1 MKNVK
6 FFLVSWLFLHICIFL
21 PSQGQA
27 EEKSVQDQNISEMN
41 DQEGKNKEVQEQ
53 PEQVEMPSVED
64 EKKAV
69 ENEQGKEK
77 KEERTIETDRG
88 VITVNKQELKVGEEV
103 RIAVE
108 SNEKNI
114 QSVKGILQLQKN
126 GEQYRQERIIS
137 FEYEE
142 ETKRWIANYK
152 AGIYDLQGDWNLRLV
167 ESYKEDEKEEVIE
180 NELNVPLIR
189 INNEAP
195 TIDKELPKLEKVS
208 IDEEKGNL
216 IERKK
221 GESVHIRVQTV
232 DIESVVKEVRVIL
245 KGKEDGND
253 ITFLLDYNK
262 RDMDWQKIFEIT
274 EALPVGPHQLI
285 VEVTDGAGNK
295 LVTESEYIVSIIEQK
310 VKDDEKIEEQEN
322 QNEVEDKKEIEKQED
337 PKIEMPLPEEK
348 LPVVQ
353 IPKQEEKVNSYIK
366 EPLKEKE
373 EINYVI
379 KESLTDNKEVNNVKV
394 HKEKKSGNDNQVV
407 SKKKEKIE
415 EQQEKKEEKSEQG
428 VQASNVFAV
437 MSGLFVLFLVLKS
450 NKEWG

>member
-6 FFLVSWLFLHICIFL
+6 FFLVSWLFLHICIFS

-189 INNEAP
+189 INNEGFCC
-195 TIDKELPKLEKVS
+195 KV
-208 IDEEKGNL
+208 
-216 IERKK
+216 
-221 GESVHIRVQTV
+221 
-232 DIESVVKEVRVIL
+232 
-245 KGKEDGND
+245 
-253 ITFLLDYNK
+253 
-262 RDMDWQKIFEIT
+262 
-274 EALPVGPHQLI
+274 
-285 VEVTDGAGNK
+285 
-295 LVTESEYIVSIIEQK
+295 
-310 VKDDEKIEEQEN
+310 
-322 QNEVEDKKEIEKQED
+322 
-337 PKIEMPLPEEK
+337 
-348 LPVVQ
+348 
-353 IPKQEEKVNSYIK
+353 
-366 EPLKEKE
+366 
-373 EINYVI
+373 
-379 KESLTDNKEVNNVKV
+379 
-394 HKEKKSGNDNQVV
+394 
-407 SKKKEKIE
+407 
-415 EQQEKKEEKSEQG
+415 
-428 VQASNVFAV
+428 
-437 MSGLFVLFLVLKS
+437 
-450 NKEWG
+450 

>member
-208 IDEEKGNL
+208 IDEAKGNL

-245 KGKEDGND
+245 KGKEEDND

-262 RDMDWQKIFEIT
+262 HDLDWQKIFEIT

-295 LVTESEYIVSIIEQK
+295 LVTESEYIISIIEQK

-322 QNEVEDKKEIEKQED
+322 
-337 PKIEMPLPEEK
+337 KIK
-348 LPVVQ
+348 
-353 IPKQEEKVNSYIK
+353 
-366 EPLKEKE
+366 
-373 EINYVI
+373 
-379 KESLTDNKEVNNVKV
+379 
-394 HKEKKSGNDNQVV
+394 
-407 SKKKEKIE
+407 
-415 EQQEKKEEKSEQG
+415 
-428 VQASNVFAV
+428 
-437 MSGLFVLFLVLKS
+437 
-450 NKEWG
+450 

>member
-6 FFLVSWLFLHICIFL
+6 FFLVSWLFLHICIFFPL
-21 PSQGQA
+21 EGRA
-27 EEKSVQDQNISEMN
+27 EEKSVQDQNISEVN
-41 DQEGKNKEVQEQ
+41 DQEGKNKEVQEK

-69 ENEQGKEK
+69 ENEQGKEQ

-103 RIAVE
+103 WIAVE
-108 SNEKNI
+108 PNEKNI

-126 GEQYRQERIIS
+126 GEQYRQERVIS

-142 ETKRWIANYK
+142 ETKRWVANYK
-152 AGIYDLQGDWNLRLV
+152 VGIYDLQGDWNLQLV
-167 ESYKEDEKEEVIE
+167 ESYKEDEKEEVVE
-180 NELNVPLIR
+180 NELNIPLIR
-189 INNEAP
+189 INNKIP
-195 TIDKELPKLEKVS
+195 TIDKELPKLEKVT
-208 IDEEKGNL
+208 IDEAKENF

-221 GESVHIRVQTV
+221 GEFVYIRVKAV

-245 KGKEDGND
+245 KGKEEGND

-262 RDMDWQKIFEIT
+262 HDMDWQKIFEIT

-337 PKIEMPLPEEK
+337 PKIEILLPEEK

-353 IPKQEEKVNSYIK
+353 IPKQDEKVNYFIK

-379 KESLTDNKEVNNVKV
+379 KEPATDNKEVNNVKA
-394 HKEKKSGNDNQVV
+394 HKEKKSKNDNQVV
-407 SKKKEKIE
+407 SKKNEKIE
-415 EQQEKKEEKSEQG
+415 EQEKKEEKSEQG
-428 VQASNVFAV
+428 VQASNVFAI